1 VLGDEPTTLS
11 VDRFAALE
19 HAVVGTEGGYPQ
31 LYEPTLSRLEVK
43 RHVAVELPGLSATPG
58 RITNLGPTLG
68 NATTDVLEGLLG
80 VHADELQRLRQSK
93 VI

>member
-1 VLGDEPTTLS
+1 VIP
-11 VDRFAALE
+11 R
-19 HAVVGTEGGYPQ
+19 
-31 LYEPTLSRLEVK
+31 
-43 RHVAVELPGLSATPG
+43 LSATPG